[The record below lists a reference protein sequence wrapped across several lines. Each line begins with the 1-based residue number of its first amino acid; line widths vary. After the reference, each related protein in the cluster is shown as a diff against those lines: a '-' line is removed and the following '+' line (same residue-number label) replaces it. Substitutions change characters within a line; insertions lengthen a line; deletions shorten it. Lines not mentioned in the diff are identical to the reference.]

1 MFDLVFSSY
10 LTKLLL
16 LLFLKK
22 KKKSLTPNSWLIV

>member
-10 LTKLLL
+10 LTKLL
-16 LLFLKK
+16 FQKK

>member
-16 LLFLKK
+16 LFQKK
-22 KKKSLTPNSWLIV
+22 KKKVWPQTLD